1 MKSRK
6 KRLREVYVWEL
17 PVRIYHWVNALCIV
31 ILCVTGFIIA
41 DPPAIMSASEAYFSY
56 WFGVVRFIHF
66 VTAFVFFFNFVFR
79 LYWGFVGN
87 RYARWN
93 NFIPLKKSQWKEVL
107 EVIKVDILMIKN
119 KPVDSIG
126 HNALASLIYFGT
138 FWAFLL
144 QSITGFGLYAKM
156 SQSFFPQLF
165 AWTVPL
171 MDGGTGGL
179 HLLSWLQGYDRII
192 MIDATLDNNPPGTVR
207 LIQPRYAT
215 DFPPLMSAHEIGL
228 KDMIDA
234 MILTDDLPETH
245 LIVIS
250 ALNINEVGM
259 DLTPEVKAA
268 VPKVIRMIQEII
280 SIHNRAYRQ

>member
-107 EVIKVDILMIKN
+107 EVIKVDILM
-119 KPVDSIG
+119 V
-126 HNALASLIYFGT
+126 L
-138 FWAFLL
+138 
-144 QSITGFGLYAKM
+144 
-156 SQSFFPQLF
+156 FPQLF
-165 AWTVPL
+165 AWTIPL
-171 MDGGTGGL
+171 MGGDLMARQIHHFLMWFFILFAIVHIYLVFYHDYIEQRGETSSIIGG
-179 HLLSWLQGYDRII
+179 WKFIEEDIA
-192 MIDATLDNNPPGTVR
+192 DKEEVT
-207 LIQPRYAT
+207 
-215 DFPPLMSAHEIGL
+215 
-228 KDMIDA
+228 
-234 MILTDDLPETH
+234 ETAET
-245 LIVIS
+245 ITKI
-250 ALNINEVGM
+250 AKKG
-259 DLTPEVKAA
+259 
-268 VPKVIRMIQEII
+268 
-280 SIHNRAYRQ
+280 

>member
-56 WFGVVRFIHF
+56 WFGVVRFI
-66 VTAFVFFFNFVFR
+66 
-79 LYWGFVGN
+79 

-165 AWTVPL
+165 AWTIPL
-171 MDGGTGGL
+171 MGGDLMARQIHHFLMWFFILFAIVHIYLVFYHDYIEQRGETSSIIGGWKFIEEDIADKEEVTGT
-179 HLLSWLQGYDRII
+179 
-192 MIDATLDNNPPGTVR
+192 A
-207 LIQPRYAT
+207 
-215 DFPPLMSAHEIGL
+215 
-228 KDMIDA
+228 
-234 MILTDDLPETH
+234 ET
-245 LIVIS
+245 ITKI
-250 ALNINEVGM
+250 AKKG
-259 DLTPEVKAA
+259 
-268 VPKVIRMIQEII
+268 
-280 SIHNRAYRQ
+280 